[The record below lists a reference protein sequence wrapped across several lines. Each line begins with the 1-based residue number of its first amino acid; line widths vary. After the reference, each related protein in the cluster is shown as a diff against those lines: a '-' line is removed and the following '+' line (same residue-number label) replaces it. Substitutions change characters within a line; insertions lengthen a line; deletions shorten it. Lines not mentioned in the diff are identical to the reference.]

1 MKLSP
6 PRVKLSGLSAVK
18 VGISR
23 FTLDDPYYLVLSMSW
38 PTFLAAVLGMFLA
51 ANLIFATL
59 YCLAPDAVT
68 NVRHGDFLYAF
79 FFSVETLATV
89 GYGVMTPGS
98 TYGHAVATG
107 EIFVGMFLTALATG
121 AFFARFA
128 RPKPRLLFS
137 DKAVIAPYE
146 GGRALM
152 LRIASR
158 RLQGISEVSARIAYL
173 REHRVGETRFRRFSE
188 LALVR
193 NNLPVLSLSWT
204 LIHPINE
211 QSPLWNLTP
220 ERMEAEAPTLLVSLT
235 GFDESISAPITD
247 RKTYGAADVLLDR
260 IFVDI
265 IRDLPN
271 GFIELDLTRIHDTE
285 PASGAVEAILDVESQ
300 ESVISAS

>member
-1 MKLSP
+1 VKLSP

-18 VGISR
+18 VGLSR

-59 YCLAPDAVT
+59 FWLAPDAVT

-98 TYGHAVATG
+98 TYGHAVATA

-137 DKAVIAPYE
+137 DTAVIAPYE

-152 LRIASR
+152 LRVASGR
-158 RLQGISEVSARIAYL
+158 MQGISEVTARIVFL
-173 REHRVGETRFRRFSE
+173 REHIVGETRFRRFSE

-193 NNLPVLSLSWT
+193 SNLPVLSLSWT
-204 LIHPINE
+204 LIHPIDE

-220 ERMEAEAPTLLVSLT
+220 ERMEAEAPTLMVSLT

-247 RKTYGAADVLLDR
+247 RKTYTAATVQLDR
-260 IFVDI
+260 NFVDI
-265 IRDLPN
+265 IRDLPD

-285 PASGAVEAILDVESQ
+285 PAAEVIRELERQ
-300 ESVISAS
+300 ESAVRAS

>member
-1 MKLSP
+1 VKLSP
-6 PRVKLSGLSAVK
+6 PRVQLSGLSAVK

-51 ANLIFATL
+51 ANLLFATL
-59 YCLAPDAVT
+59 YWLAPGAVA
-68 NVRHGDFLYAF
+68 NVRHGDFLQAF

-89 GYGVMTPGS
+89 GYGVMTPAS
-98 TYGHAVATG
+98 TYGHFVATA

-137 DKAVIAPYE
+137 DRAVIAPYE

-158 RLQGISEVSARIAYL
+158 RLQGISEVTARIVYL
-173 REHRVGETRFRRFSE
+173 REHVVGEARFRRFSE

-204 LIHPINE
+204 LIHPIDE
-211 QSPLWNLTP
+211 QSPLWHLTP
-220 ERMEAEAPTLLVSLT
+220 ERIAAEAPTLLVSLT
-235 GFDESISAPITD
+235 GFDESISAQITD
-247 RKTYGAADVLLDR
+247 RKTYRAADVRLDHT
-260 IFVDI
+260 FVDI
-265 IRDLPN
+265 IRDLPD
-271 GFIELDLTRIHDTE
+271 GFVELDLTRIHDTE
-285 PASGAVEAILDVESQ
+285 PAAGPIGKVERQ
-300 ESVISAS
+300 ESAVRAS

>member
-6 PRVKLSGLSAVK
+6 PRVQLSGLSAVK

-23 FTLDDPYYLVLSMSW
+23 FTLDDPYYLVLSMRW
-38 PTFLAAVLGMFLA
+38 PTFLAAVLAMFLV
-51 ANLIFATL
+51 ANLLFAGL
-59 YCLAPDAVT
+59 YWLAPGAVS
-68 NVRHGDFLYAF
+68 NVRPGNFLDAF

-89 GYGVMTPGS
+89 GYGVMTPTT
-98 TYGHAVATG
+98 TYGHAVATT
-107 EIFVGMFLTALATG
+107 EIFFGMFLTALATG

-137 DKAVIAPYE
+137 DKAVIGPYDN
-146 GGRALM
+146 GQALM
-152 LRIASR
+152 LRVASR
-158 RLQGISEVSARIAYL
+158 RLQGISEVTARIVYL
-173 REHRVGETRFRRFSE
+173 REHAVGDTRFRRFSE

-211 QSPLWNLTP
+211 ESPLWNLTP
-220 ERMEAEAPTLLVSLT
+220 ERIEAEAPTLMVSIT

-247 RKTYGAADVLLDR
+247 RKTYRAPDVLLDHT
-260 IFVDI
+260 FVDI

-271 GFIELDLTRIHDTE
+271 GYVELDLTRIHDTTPLPGSIRE
-285 PASGAVEAILDVESQ
+285 IELQ
-300 ESVISAS
+300 ESAVRAS